1 MKKTKI
7 FMKSV
12 HYSFKLALR
21 SSKSLLILLFALAIL
36 TATFPILTSF
46 FLKYVIDFLTEAKGD
61 INHLLLFIGLYIIS
75 LVCMQGITSAYNVI
89 VNSVIQKSQCEHKL
103 NVLKKVEQL
112 PISFIDSSEGRNVI
126 DDVQHAEKAMVN
138 LASRIIYIVSM
149 IYKFCVALIPL
160 ASFNVLFVFIFL
172 SLTIPGIILDSIFNK
187 KAEALRLKIAP
198 DVRKFFYY
206 RWMLTDSWPAKDVRT
221 YDLAGPIKGRY
232 DAEKNA
238 YREANEALDKKKT
251 VSSLFSEIIIRCGEF
266 AFIIY
271 VIFEAM
277 KGNLSLGNVSFYI
290 GLSLT
295 VTSSFK
301 SVISVITYWYGI
313 TIKQA
318 ERMFYFFGL
327 EHSDESVKCRKLEN
341 FRSLEFKDVYFKYP
355 KTEKF
360 VLSGVSFTLCCG
372 DKLSIVGI
380 NGSGK
385 TSLIKLMLGLYQV
398 DSGQIL
404 INGYPM
410 SDYDIRD
417 VRRLFSVLFQSFVQY
432 PLTLRN
438 NIALSD
444 FGRESCDSE
453 IIKALETADIYDEL
467 NGKLA
472 NGLESYMTRRFDD
485 KGTEL
490 SKGQWQ
496 KIALAR
502 AYFKNSEIIIFDEP
516 SAALDAEAE
525 DKIFKNFNS
534 MSDNKTGIMISH
546 RISSSRIS
554 NKVIMLDKGKIVES
568 GSHEQLL
575 SLDGLYAK
583 LFNMQKEK
591 YTVGE
596 ELS

>member
-1 MKKTKI
+1 
-7 FMKSV
+7 
-12 HYSFKLALR
+12 
-21 SSKSLLILLFALAIL
+21 
-36 TATFPILTSF
+36 
-46 FLKYVIDFLTEAKGD
+46 
-61 INHLLLFIGLYIIS
+61 
-75 LVCMQGITSAYNVI
+75 
-89 VNSVIQKSQCEHKL
+89 
-103 NVLKKVEQL
+103 
-112 PISFIDSSEGRNVI
+112 
-126 DDVQHAEKAMVN
+126 
-138 LASRIIYIVSM
+138 
-149 IYKFCVALIPL
+149 
-160 ASFNVLFVFIFL
+160 
-172 SLTIPGIILDSIFNK
+172 
-187 KAEALRLKIAP
+187 
-198 DVRKFFYY
+198 
-206 RWMLTDSWPAKDVRT
+206 
-221 YDLAGPIKGRY
+221 
-232 DAEKNA
+232 
-238 YREANEALDKKKT
+238 
-251 VSSLFSEIIIRCGEF
+251 
-266 AFIIY
+266 
-271 VIFEAM
+271 
-277 KGNLSLGNVSFYI
+277 
-290 GLSLT
+290 
-295 VTSSFK
+295 
-301 SVISVITYWYGI
+301 
-313 TIKQA
+313 
-318 ERMFYFFGL
+318 
-327 EHSDESVKCRKLEN
+327 
-341 FRSLEFKDVYFKYP
+341 
-355 KTEKF
+355 
-360 VLSGVSFTLCCG
+360 
-372 DKLSIVGI
+372 
-380 NGSGK
+380 
-385 TSLIKLMLGLYQV
+385 MLGLYQV

-554 NKVIMLDKGKIVES
+554 NKVIVLDKGKIVES

-591 YTVGE
+591 YTVGG